1 MAPRLQRWQRWALGA
16 FAALALLCLTLWLAV
31 PRVAR
36 WGIETVAARELGR
49 TTQLADARFN
59 PFTLTARL
67 QGLQIDGRT
76 DEPPLL
82 RIENTTI
89 GVSPMSIAR
98 LAPVINALKIDG
110 LEMNLVRLGEAQFN
124 FSDIVERLRAKPKP
138 KDDDGKPALFAVY
151 NIELSRGLVRLD
163 DRMVGRKH
171 ELGEIA
177 LGVPFISTLPLHTE
191 VDVQPGFRARL
202 NGTPVKLDAATK
214 PFAESRETAVELKLD
229 GLDVPTLV
237 AYSPVKLDFTLPAGK
252 IDTDL
257 RIAFHGA
264 VSAKATQPA
273 QPAQVIVSGKLAVR
287 DLALHAPAAQP
298 QPLLRWQR
306 LDVDLEAL
314 APLTRRVDLRSVTLT
329 APEAWVARDAQ
340 GSLNWLRFAQA
351 PVSESTA
358 GKSPPVAPSPA
369 ARRLELSVGRVEL
382 ANGLVH
388 VRDDALGGFTTDLTD
403 IGVVVEG
410 LSTTASEPAK
420 LRASAR
426 AAQLESL
433 KAEGSVRLQPLAG
446 HVAYEANA
454 FDLRAATTIVD
465 RFLNGTLAGVVSTRG
480 KVAFAQGSDGLAL
493 TLEDLG
499 ASVTR
504 LALRGPAGSGT
515 SLDIAEARLDGGK
528 VDLANRT
535 VTLDRIGITAPRA
548 QALRKADGSVGW
560 LQLVKVEAQGGR
572 AEVRR
577 QRGQRQHGSRR
588 GVDEG
593 GSAMGAP
600 PWRGRPAAR
609 RDRRRGPGDADRR
622 CASSGT
628 RSRST

>member
-1 MAPRLQRWQRWALGA
+1 MSTAATPTMAPRLQRWQRWALGA

-171 ELGEIA
+171 ELSQIA
-177 LGVPFISTLPLHTE
+177 LGIPFISTLPLHTE

-229 GLDVPTLV
+229 GIDVPTLI

-252 IDTDL
+252 VDSDL

-264 VSAKATQPA
+264 
-273 QPAQVIVSGKLAVR
+273 
-287 DLALHAPAAQP
+287 
-298 QPLLRWQR
+298 
-306 LDVDLEAL
+306 
-314 APLTRRVDLRSVTLT
+314 
-329 APEAWVARDAQ
+329 
-340 GSLNWLRFAQA
+340 
-351 PVSESTA
+351 
-358 GKSPPVAPSPA
+358 
-369 ARRLELSVGRVEL
+369 
-382 ANGLVH
+382 
-388 VRDDALGGFTTDLTD
+388 
-403 IGVVVEG
+403 
-410 LSTTASEPAK
+410 
-420 LRASAR
+420 
-426 AAQLESL
+426 
-433 KAEGSVRLQPLAG
+433 
-446 HVAYEANA
+446 
-454 FDLRAATTIVD
+454 
-465 RFLNGTLAGVVSTRG
+465 
-480 KVAFAQGSDGLAL
+480 
-493 TLEDLG
+493 
-499 ASVTR
+499 
-504 LALRGPAGSGT
+504 
-515 SLDIAEARLDGGK
+515 
-528 VDLANRT
+528 
-535 VTLDRIGITAPRA
+535 ITA
-548 QALRKADGSVGW
+548 
-560 LQLVKVEAQGGR
+560 
-572 AEVRR
+572 
-577 QRGQRQHGSRR
+577 
-588 GVDEG
+588 
-593 GSAMGAP
+593 
-600 PWRGRPAAR
+600 
-609 RDRRRGPGDADRR
+609 
-622 CASSGT
+622 
-628 RSRST
+628 